1 IRLYYTRN
9 TDTAYTVEHYLE
21 NIDGTYPTIPEATD
35 TLSGMTGTIAT
46 YAEKAYAGF
55 TYEAT
60 LTTPEDKTIAG
71 DGSLVI

>member
-21 NIDGTYPTIPEATD
+21 NVDGTYPDTPEATD
-35 TLSGMTGTIAT
+35 TLSGMTGTTAT